1 MMPKCVSRILL
12 LFLAVAMAGCAGAS
26 VTQESQSLPDSTT
39 RPSEVVIHPFK
50 VNPSNVK
57 LNQALFQR
65 VYRHVSHENV
75 AAERTKIAD
84 DTAQNI
90 CVRVAADLTKDGIE
104 AACQPQSV
112 QPSSSDALVVDGS
125 FTNISEGNR
134 IRRMVI
140 GFGAGA
146 SVLDTKVQVYQRSD
160 QVQREVMSFT
170 THADSGK
177 MPGAGVTGPAGAAA
191 GGAAAAA
198 SLGANMAAGGVRLSR
213 SSTGFLADKTSAQIV
228 KQITRYYAQQGWAP
242 QS

>member
-1 MMPKCVSRILL
+1 M
-12 LFLAVAMAGCAGAS
+12 LFFVLAVALAGCAGAS

-39 RPSEVVIHPFK
+39 RPSEVVIHPFN
-50 VNPSNVK
+50 VNPANVT

-65 VYRHVSHENV
+65 IYRDVSRENV
-75 AAERTKIAD
+75 AVERSKIAGN
-84 DTAQNI
+84 TAQNI
-90 CVRVAADLTKDGIE
+90 CVRVAADLTKEGIV

-160 QVQREVMSFT
+160 QRGREVLSFT

-177 MPGAGVTGPAGAAA
+177 MPGAGVAGPAGAAA
-191 GGAAAAA
+191 GGVAAAA
-198 SLGANMAAGGVRLSR
+198 SLGANVAAGGVRLSR
-213 SSTGFLADKTSAQIV
+213 ASTGFLADKTATQIV
-228 KQITRYYAQQGWAP
+228 NQITRYYAQQGWAP